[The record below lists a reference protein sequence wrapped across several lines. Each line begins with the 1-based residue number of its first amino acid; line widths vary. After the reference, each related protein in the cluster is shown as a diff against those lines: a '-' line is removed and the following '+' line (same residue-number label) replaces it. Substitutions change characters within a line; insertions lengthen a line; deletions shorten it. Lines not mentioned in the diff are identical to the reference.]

1 VGRTEAGDKLWR
13 YSALARLWSWAL
25 MGASALLFG
34 LSVLLQAGSRE
45 GLDLRWLGVAIAATG
60 GTGAL
65 FFPLLRVWL
74 RRSALPSLRL
84 PQARRASGAR
94 RLEATPADWRRWAL
108 ITWALL
114 VVGGFAMLTFLIGL
128 LGGGGIAEGVVVG
141 MLAAWGLATLEDAR
155 RIERAEAAEGRRY
168 YAACR
173 RPAAV
178 GDRLVWFPEGARG
191 ARAPRLDPS

>member
-1 VGRTEAGDKLWR
+1 MASTAGADKLWR

-25 MGASALLFG
+25 IGAAALLLVLSALLQ
-34 LSVLLQAGSRE
+34 VGSDE
-45 GLDLRWLGVAIAATG
+45 GLDLRWVGVAVAATG
-60 GTGAL
+60 GTGIV

-84 PQARRASGAR
+84 PQARKASGAR
-94 RLEATPADWRRWAL
+94 RLEATPADWRRWAF

-128 LGGGGIAEGVVVG
+128 LGGGGVAEGVVVG
-141 MLAAWGLATLEDAR
+141 VLAAWGLATLEDAR
-155 RIERAEAAEGRRY
+155 RIERAEVAERRRY
-168 YAACR
+168 YASCR

-178 GDRLVWFPEGARG
+178 GDRLVWFPERAGAGGG
-191 ARAPRLDPS
+191 AAGR

>member
-1 VGRTEAGDKLWR
+1 VARTGGADKLWR

-25 MGASALLFG
+25 IGAAALL
-34 LSVLLQAGSRE
+34 LALAALLEAGSRE
-45 GLDLRWLGVAIAATG
+45 GLTLGWVGVAVAASG
-60 GTGAL
+60 GTGIV

-84 PQARRASGAR
+84 GQARRASGAR
-94 RLEATPADWRRWAL
+94 RLEATPGDWRRWAVL
-108 ITWALL
+108 TWALL
-114 VVGGFAMLTFLIGL
+114 VVGGFAMLMFLIGL

-141 MLAAWGLATLEDAR
+141 TLAAWGLATLEDAR
-155 RIERAEAAEGRRY
+155 RIERAEVAEGRRY

-178 GDRLVWFPEGARG
+178 GDRLVWFREGA
-191 ARAPRLDPS
+191 